1 MAHNKDKVMIAMKK
15 AKTSLNKVMK
25 MIDDNKYCIDVIQQ
39 SLAVIGLLKSANMTL
54 LEGHVDHCVKNACKS
69 GRKKDIEEKM
79 SELIRVL
86 KIAQTK

>member
-1 MAHNKDKVMIAMKK
+1 MAHNVNKVMIAMKK
-15 AKTSLNKVMK
+15 AKTSLEKVMK
-25 MIDDNKYCIDVIQQ
+25 MIDEDKYCIDVIQQ

-79 SELIRVL
+79 TELIRVL
-86 KIAQTK
+86 KIAQSK